1 MIKRSLIF
9 WLNLSAP
16 DRDDKTWSILE
27 ERISNSPQQTGPHSY
42 KNMTPRSGIKYSIL
56 NDAPV
61 HGRLFPARPLRLP
74 PMPE

>member
-27 ERISNSPQQTGPHSY
+27 ESRYQTARNRQVP
-42 KNMTPRSGIKYSIL
+42 MAIKI
-56 NDAPV
+56 
-61 HGRLFPARPLRLP
+61 
-74 PMPE
+74 